1 MLGCTSLRKNR
12 NNPLG
17 EGKVR
22 LTGFLALAVVGLV
35 PGIAAAADISVE
47 RGKQIS
53 IIGGCNDCHTAG
65 YNESGG
71 VIDPAKALMGTSVGW
86 MGPWGTT
93 YPKNLRITVSD
104 KTEDEFVK
112 FAKTFQTRPPMP
124 WYNVHAIDESDIR
137 SLYQYIKSLGAAGA
151 QVPAAL
157 DPGEMPKTPYTV
169 AAPPTMPKG

>member
-1 MLGCTSLRKNR
+1 M
-12 NNPLG
+12 
-17 EGKVR
+17 R
-22 LTGFLALAVVGLV
+22 LHATLAAAVIGLLPAV
-35 PGIAAAADISVE
+35 AFAADISVE

-71 VIDPAKALMGTSVGW
+71 KIDPALALKGTGVGW
-86 MGPWGTT
+86 QGPWGTT
-93 YPKNLRITVSD
+93 YPLNLRITAST

-137 SLYQYIKSLGAAGA
+137 SLYRYIKSLGETGP
-151 QVPAAL
+151 QVPEAL
-157 DPGEMPKTPYTV
+157 APGEEPKTPYTV